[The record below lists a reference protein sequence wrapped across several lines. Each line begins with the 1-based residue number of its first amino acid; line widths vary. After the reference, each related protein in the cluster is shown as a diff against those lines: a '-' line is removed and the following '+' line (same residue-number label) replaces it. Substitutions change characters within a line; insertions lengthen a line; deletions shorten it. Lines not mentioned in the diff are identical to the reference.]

1 MQRIT
6 TSVSRDFSLLFL
18 VVFNV
23 QIDFESSP
31 MGIRANSKPMEAGG
45 NVQKLKLNPH
55 CFKII
60 HQSHGLWLK
69 RASTTCKHGGGRGG
83 ACSAGLV
90 FVQNE
95 KAFFIP

>member
-1 MQRIT
+1 
-6 TSVSRDFSLLFL
+6 
-18 VVFNV
+18 
-23 QIDFESSP
+23 
-31 MGIRANSKPMEAGG
+31 MEAGG

-83 ACSAGLV
+83 LALQDLFLFKMKRLFSSPSRRIRVNNKNNQIAG
-90 FVQNE
+90 
-95 KAFFIP
+95 I